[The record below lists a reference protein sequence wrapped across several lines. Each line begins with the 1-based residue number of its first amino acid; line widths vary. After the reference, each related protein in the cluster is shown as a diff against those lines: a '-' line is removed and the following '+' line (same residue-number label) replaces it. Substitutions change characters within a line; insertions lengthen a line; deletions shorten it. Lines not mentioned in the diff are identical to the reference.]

1 MKSLE
6 TFSDAE
12 LLELIKCNDCIAFA
26 EAYERYWMV
35 MYSHVRRMLNNED
48 DAKDVVQ
55 EVFTTLWLKAG
66 LIQGETNLPGY
77 LYTTARHKVI
87 NLVRHEKVRNGYIGS
102 LQVYLSSTSN
112 VTVEQLD
119 ERDLQD
125 AVEREVQTLPEKM
138 RLIYEL
144 SRKNNLSYREI
155 SVQLNISDKTVK
167 KQISNALKILRLR
180 LDFWG
185 SIFFCLTSLL
195 V

>member
-1 MKSLE
+1 MKSIGSL
-6 TFSDAE
+6 SDAE
-12 LLELIKCNDCIAFA
+12 LLELIKCNDSIAFA

-35 MYSHVRRMLNNED
+35 IYSHVLRMLNKED

-55 EVFTTLWLKAG
+55 EVFTTLWLKASQ
-66 LIQGETNLPGY
+66 IQGEINLPGY

-87 NLVRHEKVRNGYIGS
+87 NLMRHEQVRNGYIGS
-102 LQVYLSSTSN
+102 LQAYLSSISN

-125 AVEREVQTLPEKM
+125 AVEREVQTLPDKM
-138 RLIYEL
+138 RQVYEL
-144 SRKNNLSYREI
+144 SRKNNLSYKEI
-155 SVQLNISDKTVK
+155 SVHLNISDKTVK

-195 V
+195 L